1 MSEMPPAQAFA
12 TAISIA
18 LRIVSI
24 RLLAFLAL
32 GMTFGLFCWALYEH
46 TWIAY
51 IAAATFAVVGYLPA
65 LFSAHRG
72 SQ

>member
-1 MSEMPPAQAFA
+1 MDMPPQQAFA

-24 RLLAFLAL
+24 RLLTFLAL
-32 GMTFGLFCWALYEH
+32 GMTFGLFCWAMHEAS
-46 TWIAY
+46 WIAF
-51 IAAATFAVVGYLPA
+51 ISASTFGAIVYLPA